1 MKSFK
6 TLVCVTSFALCF
18 GAASMASAASFS
30 PIGAAISAN
39 GSITVKSPS
48 SFQQPVTCNIL
59 FQGVVNSDGT
69 ANINSATVSGSNS
82 LCALPKMTNLPWKL
96 SATSTTTGTVTNVG
110 YTIAGAPPIIPATN
124 CGPTTITVGLAS
136 VAGTPAPGTT
146 TISATNQTLAGSCTV
161 VSLSVAAPGAVVIP

>member
-1 MKSFK
+1 MKSLK
-6 TLVCVTSFALCF
+6 TLVSLTALTVCM

-30 PIGAAISAN
+30 PIGASITAN

-59 FQGVVNSDGT
+59 FQGVVNADGT

-96 SATSTTTGTVTNVG
+96 SATSVTAGTVTNVG

-124 CGPTTITVGLAS
+124 CGPTTIAVGLAS
-136 VAGTPAPGTT
+136 TASPASS
-146 TISATNQTLAGSCTV
+146 TITATNQTLTGSCTV
-161 VSLSVAAPGAVVIP
+161 VSLSLTAPGAVVIP